1 VLVVKY
7 ADVMAANPEVLNSL
21 RQLGLNQYEAK
32 AYYAL
37 ANFGIHTA
45 GELALR
51 AELPRP
57 RIYDV
62 LLELQ
67 NKGFVLIQQGR
78 PVKYAALPIFEAV
91 KTLKKQRQDSLEEEL
106 RKFEDLGDKLSQKIK
121 TQTSAAPAL
130 EENIWTIKGREAIY
144 SKISSM
150 ISAAKKHVSIAT
162 DEKGWISKNRVHGKE
177 IEKAAKRGAEIT
189 VIAPVQNSGLN
200 AKHLH
205 FSRELPS
212 RVVLADDQALLFLS
226 PKEAKADEEVALW
239 LKNPNFVETFKNSFK

>member
-1 VLVVKY
+1 VKY
-7 ADVMAANPEVLNSL
+7 ADVMAANPDVLNSL

-62 LLELQ
+62 LMELQ

-78 PVKYAALPIFEAV
+78 PVKYNALPIVEAI
-91 KTLKKQRQDSLEEEL
+91 KTLKKQKQETLEGELIKCEEL
-106 RKFEDLGDKLSQKIK
+106 GEKLSQKIK
-121 TQTSAAPAL
+121 IQTNAAPAL

-150 ISAAKKHVSIAT
+150 LSAAKKHVSIAT

-189 VIAPVQNSGLN
+189 IIAPVQNSGLS
-200 AKHLH
+200 AKHSH
-205 FSRELPS
+205 ISKELPS

-226 PKEAKADEEVALW
+226 PKEAKADEEIALW
-239 LKNPNFVETFKNSFK
+239 LKNPHFVETFKTSLK